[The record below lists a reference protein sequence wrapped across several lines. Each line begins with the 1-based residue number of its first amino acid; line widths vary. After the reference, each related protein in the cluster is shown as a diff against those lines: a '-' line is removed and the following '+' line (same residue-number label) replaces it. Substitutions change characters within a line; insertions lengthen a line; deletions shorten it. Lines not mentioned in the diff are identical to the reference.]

1 MFTKPELKR
10 KFAQDWKKQYEVEL
24 FREKGFVRKTCKC
37 GKNFWTL
44 DPDRKLCGDSSC
56 EPYSFIGSPVT
67 KVRWDYIE
75 TWKQF
80 EKFFVKN
87 GHISVKRYPVVDRWR
102 PDLFFT
108 QASIQDFQ
116 RLDKGKMVFEFPS
129 DPLIVPQM
137 CLRFNDIPNVGVTG
151 RHHTSFIM
159 PGQHSFG
166 NYWKDRCIELNF
178 RFLNGVMGIPE
189 NQLTYIEDV
198 WAMGDF
204 SAFGPCVET
213 FSAGNELVNSVFMQY
228 TRSGDQAKELARKVI
243 DVGWG
248 HERLAWFSNGTPTTY
263 DVAFGPVMKW
273 MKKQTGFK
281 DTDIFDKY
289 SMLAG
294 NLNLDEVQDIT
305 AEKMRIAKMLGIEPE
320 KLREIIE
327 PMQALYAIA
336 DHTKSLL
343 FAITDGS
350 IPSNVG
356 GGYNLRALL
365 RRALSF
371 INEFKFDLDMQKIA
385 EMHAKHLKPMFPE
398 LKEGAESLSDI
409 LSLEKERHEKS
420 IERGKAL
427 VLKELKRGKIG
438 TGALRT
444 LYTSHGVSPE
454 TVEKIAKNEGIEFE
468 VPEDF
473 YVRLTDEHSSGEK
486 ETEKDELSFD
496 VSKLPETKRLY
507 YDNPEDKEFRAKV
520 IKVFGEWVVLDQ
532 TLFYP
537 TGGGQPSDTGTLSA
551 AGKPFGVSE
560 TQKIGDVILHRVR
573 GLKEG
578 QEVKGMIDWE
588 RRFRLM
594 QMHTATHIVAG
605 IARNVIGRHIW
616 QAGAKKGLD
625 SSRID
630 LTHYKPFTEKELDK
644 IEEEANRIA
653 KKGIQVDAKVMDRG
667 EAEGKY
673 GFILY
678 QGGASPGKKV
688 RVVSIKGVDV
698 EACGGTHLL
707 NTKHV
712 ESIKIVRADRI
723 QDGVNRLEYTAGD
736 AARKFEKGQEELFR
750 QTLDSMEGLK
760 KPKLKFSQEDLKKAA
775 AELSVDSDH
784 LPSTVKKFVGEI
796 LSLVA
801 SISKMERDQ
810 GRDMKLLEE
819 RSLYRGIEKSKT
831 LHEACSTIFELWK
844 QLKKD
849 TEKLQKSGA
858 SDRARSLIAKAK
870 DNEVFEIIHVTRKGL
885 IDTADQIL
893 KERPELS
900 VILANEAGNI
910 VGMSRTKDMA
920 KAIREICSAAGGSG
934 GGSPE
939 LAQGKAE
946 LSKLIKIMRQ

>member
-1 MFTKPELKR
+1 MFTKPGLKKR
-10 KFAQDWKKQYEVEL
+10 FARDWKKQYEVEL

-37 GKNFWTL
+37 GKSFWTL

-56 EPYSFIGSPVT
+56 EPYSFIGSPVA

-75 TWKQF
+75 TWKRF

-87 GHISVKRYPVVDRWR
+87 GHSSVKRYPVVDRWR

-116 RLDKGKMVFEFPS
+116 RIDKGKMVFEFPS
-129 DPLIVPQM
+129 DPLVVPQM

-166 NYWKDRCIELNF
+166 NYWKDRCIDLNF

-189 NQLTYIEDV
+189 KELTYIEDV

-204 SAFGPCVET
+204 SAFGPCIET
-213 FSAGNELVNSVFMQY
+213 FSRGAELVNSVFMQY
-228 TRSGDQAKELARKVI
+228 TRSGNQQKELDQRVI

-248 HERLAWFSNGTPTTY
+248 HERLAWFSNGTATTY
-263 DVAFGPVMKW
+263 DVAFGPVIKW
-273 MKKQTGFK
+273 MKKQTGFR
-281 DTDIFDKY
+281 DREVFDKY
-289 SMLAG
+289 SVLAG

-305 AEKMRIAKMLGIEPE
+305 AEKMRIAKALGIDPE
-320 KLREIIE
+320 KLRETIE

-343 FAITDGS
+343 FALADGS

-356 GGYNLRALL
+356 GGYNLRVLL

-371 INEFKFDLDMQKIA
+371 INEFNFGLDMARIA
-385 EMHAKHLKPMFPE
+385 ELHAKHLRPLFPE
-398 LKEGAESLSDI
+398 LKDGLESFPDVLETEGS
-409 LSLEKERHEKS
+409 RYGKS
-420 IERGKAL
+420 TERGRSL
-427 VLKELKRGKIG
+427 VVKELKKGGISPA
-438 TGALRT
+438 ALKT

-454 TVEKIAKNEGIEFE
+454 AVEKIARSEGVEFE

-473 YVRLTDEHSSGEK
+473 YVKLTGEHSSGEK
-486 ETEKDELSFD
+486 EYDKDELKLD
-496 VSKLPETKRLY
+496 VSGLPETKRLY
-507 YDNPEDKEFRAKV
+507 YENPEEKDFRARI
-520 IKVFGEWVVLDQ
+520 IKVFGDWAVLDQ

-537 TGGGQPSDTGTLSA
+537 AGGGQPSDQGTLSA
-551 AGKPFGVSE
+551 GGKEHTVTE
-560 TQKIGDVILHRVR
+560 AQKIGDVILHKVR

-578 QEVKGMIDWE
+578 QEVSGRIDWE

-605 IARNVIGRHIW
+605 AARKLIGKHIW
-616 QAGAKKGLD
+616 QAGASKGLD

-630 LTHYKPFTEKELDK
+630 LTHYRPFTEEELKK
-644 IEEEANRIA
+644 IEEEANRIV
-653 KKGIQVDAKVMDRG
+653 KKGIKVEASVMDRG

-673 GFILY
+673 GFVLY

-707 NTKHV
+707 NTKHA
-712 ESIKIVRADRI
+712 ECIRIIRTERI
-723 QDGVNRLEYTAGD
+723 QDGVNRLEYAAGG
-736 AARKFEKGQEELFR
+736 AARGFEKSQEELFT
-750 QTLDSMEGLK
+750 QTLDAMEGLK
-760 KPKLKFSQEDLKKAA
+760 RPKPSFSQQDLRRAA
-775 AELSVDSDH
+775 SGLSVDPGH
-784 LPSTVKKFVGEI
+784 LPMTVGKFVKEI
-796 LSLVA
+796 LSITEGANRLRREQG
-801 SISKMERDQ
+801 KEEERL
-810 GRDMKLLEE
+810 GEHPLCMKL
-819 RSLYRGIEKSKT
+819 EKAKSI
-831 LHEACSTIFELWK
+831 HDACSAVFELWK
-844 QLKKD
+844 QKRKEL
-849 TEKLQKSGA
+849 EKLQRSGA
-858 SDRARSLIAKAK
+858 SDRAQSLIDKAK
-870 DNEVFEIIHVTRKGL
+870 DNEVFDIIHTTRKGL
-885 IDTADQIL
+885 IETADQIL

-900 VILANEAGNI
+900 VILANEAGEI
-910 VGMSRTKDMA
+910 IGMSRTKDMG
-920 KAIREICSAAGGSG
+920 KAIRDICTAAGGSG
-934 GGSPE
+934 GGRPE

-946 LSKLIKIMRQ
+946 LSKLIKIMGK

>member
-1 MFTKPELKR
+1 MFTKPELKK

-24 FREKGFVRKTCKC
+24 FREKGFTRKTCRC

-56 EPYSFIGSPVT
+56 EPYSFIGKPVT
-67 KVRWDYIE
+67 KVKWDYIE

-87 GHISVKRYPVVDRWR
+87 GHTSVKRYPVVDRWR

-189 NQLTYIEDV
+189 NQLTYVEDV

-213 FSAGNELVNSVFMQY
+213 FSCGNELVNSVFMQY

-248 HERLAWFSNGTPTTY
+248 HERLAWFSNGTATTY
-263 DVAFGPVMKW
+263 DVAFGPVIKW

-281 DTDIFDKY
+281 DSGVFDKY
-289 SMLAG
+289 SMLSG
-294 NLNLDEVQDIT
+294 SLNLDEVQDIT

-356 GGYNLRALL
+356 GGYNLRVIL

-398 LKEGAESLSDI
+398 LKEGSESLSDI
-409 LSLEKERHEKS
+409 LGLEKERHEKS

-438 TGALRT
+438 TGALKT

-454 TVEKIAKNEGIEFE
+454 TVEKIAKTEGIEFE

-486 ETEKDELSFD
+486 ET
-496 VSKLPETKRLY
+496 
-507 YDNPEDKEFRAKV
+507 
-520 IKVFGEWVVLDQ
+520 
-532 TLFYP
+532 
-537 TGGGQPSDTGTLSA
+537 
-551 AGKPFGVSE
+551 
-560 TQKIGDVILHRVR
+560 
-573 GLKEG
+573 
-578 QEVKGMIDWE
+578 
-588 RRFRLM
+588 
-594 QMHTATHIVAG
+594 
-605 IARNVIGRHIW
+605 
-616 QAGAKKGLD
+616 
-625 SSRID
+625 
-630 LTHYKPFTEKELDK
+630 
-644 IEEEANRIA
+644 
-653 KKGIQVDAKVMDRG
+653 
-667 EAEGKY
+667 
-673 GFILY
+673 
-678 QGGASPGKKV
+678 
-688 RVVSIKGVDV
+688 
-698 EACGGTHLL
+698 
-707 NTKHV
+707 
-712 ESIKIVRADRI
+712 
-723 QDGVNRLEYTAGD
+723 
-736 AARKFEKGQEELFR
+736 
-750 QTLDSMEGLK
+750 
-760 KPKLKFSQEDLKKAA
+760 
-775 AELSVDSDH
+775 
-784 LPSTVKKFVGEI
+784 
-796 LSLVA
+796 
-801 SISKMERDQ
+801 
-810 GRDMKLLEE
+810 
-819 RSLYRGIEKSKT
+819 
-831 LHEACSTIFELWK
+831 
-844 QLKKD
+844 
-849 TEKLQKSGA
+849 
-858 SDRARSLIAKAK
+858 
-870 DNEVFEIIHVTRKGL
+870 
-885 IDTADQIL
+885 
-893 KERPELS
+893 
-900 VILANEAGNI
+900 
-910 VGMSRTKDMA
+910 
-920 KAIREICSAAGGSG
+920 
-934 GGSPE
+934 
-939 LAQGKAE
+939 
-946 LSKLIKIMRQ
+946 